1 MKRFSIARMAISLLA
16 IAGSSAAGAAPSN
29 VPWQFVTRLYTE
41 ALGRVPDQNG
51 YQSKVNYFASAGC
64 NTASI
69 TTIVGSFYNSAEYNG
84 LSYDNASRLL
94 TLYRGLLKR
103 EPDTAGFNYLYGVLQ
118 NNTISWAQLVNQFV
132 SGAEFQSYI
141 PSICTD
147 EAYGWLSNGR
157 PIPLPVSAGST
168 FSGGTGDQLQQVL
181 NSTPPGGTVTLAK
194 KSVTYA
200 DKSIVVPAGVT
211 LRTTGIAYRT
221 QYASMGR
228 IVRDGPENSIY
239 PLLVLNAGSRLIN
252 VWTDGRAGAPTSF
265 PRADNGNIAIAAGN
279 VEVIDNRSSDNAGH
293 YDIGFLPISGNS
305 CTNVV
310 IRNNLNTAYANN
322 RTVRSTD
329 GIQVACIGVEVKKN
343 EIVDI
348 PDIGIVLFAVNGTRS
363 DAVISDNIIFNSAMP
378 SNGAIGLE
386 PMQYSTQMPNFD
398 FSNVIV
404 NGNVVWTSQSP
415 NAYSDIVFSVGTRAF
430 WGIPGFPN
438 SSVGYSRTGTGGSF
452 TYNTSDDG
460 TGSPQ
465 KINASSGFLVSGEVN
480 VSVLNN
486 SLSLNLKKWNFNCPI
501 GALVLSRNTA
511 YASGSFDQPVT
522 YAPDRQDP
530 SAPTAPYIDGCV
542 FRG

>member
-1 MKRFSIARMAISLLA
+1 MKFTRIVISVLA
-16 IAGSSAAGAAPSN
+16 IVSSLPASAAPSK
-29 VPWQFVTRLYTE
+29 VPWQFITRLYTE
-41 ALGRVPDQNG
+41 ALGRAPDQNG
-51 YQSKVNYFASAGC
+51 YQSKVNYFSSAGC

-69 TTIVGSFYNSAEYNG
+69 TSVVSSVYNSTEYSG
-84 LSYDNASRLL
+84 LGYDNASRLL
-94 TLYRGLLKR
+94 TLYRGLLRR
-103 EPDTAGFNYLYGVLQ
+103 EPDTGGFNYLYGVLQ

-132 SGAEFQSYI
+132 SGPEFQNLI
-141 PSICTD
+141 PTICTD

-181 NSTPPGGTVTLAK
+181 NNTAPGGTVTLAK

-211 LRTTGIAYRT
+211 LRTLGIGYRT
-221 QYASMGR
+221 QYAAMGR

-239 PLLVLNAGSRLIN
+239 PLLVLSSGSKLIN
-252 VWTDGRAGAPTSF
+252 VWTDGRAGAPTSL
-265 PRADNGNIAIAAGN
+265 PRADNGNIAIAGGN
-279 VEVIDNRSSDNAGH
+279 VDVVDNRSSDNAGH

-322 RTVRSTD
+322 RTVMSTD
-329 GIQVACIGVEVKKN
+329 GIQVACIGVEVRRN

-363 DAVISDNIIFNSAMP
+363 DAVILENIVFNSAMP

-386 PMQYSTQMPNFD
+386 PLQYPTLMPNFD
-398 FSNVIV
+398 FSNVSVSRNII
-404 NGNVVWTSQSP
+404 WTSPSP
-415 NAYSDIVFSVGTRAF
+415 NAYLDIVFSLGTRAF

-438 SSVGYSRTGTGGSF
+438 SSVGYSRTGSGGTF

-465 KINASSGFLVSGEVN
+465 KINASSGFLVSGEVG
-480 VSVLNN
+480 VTVLNN
-486 SLSLNLKKWNFNCPI
+486 TLSLNLRKWNFNCPV
-501 GALVLSRNTA
+501 GALVLSRTSA
-511 YASGSFDQPVT
+511 YASGSFDQPIT
-522 YAPDRQDP
+522 YATDRQDP
-530 SAPTAPYIDGCV
+530 LNPTAPYIDGCV